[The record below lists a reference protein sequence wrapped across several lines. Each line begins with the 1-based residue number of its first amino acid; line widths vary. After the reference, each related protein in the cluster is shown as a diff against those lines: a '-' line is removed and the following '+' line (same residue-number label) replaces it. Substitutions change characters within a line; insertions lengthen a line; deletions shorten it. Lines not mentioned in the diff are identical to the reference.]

1 MHHNLQRDILQTNN
15 IFMWD
20 IDVWL
25 WLLSGLTRRHKV
37 SQTWMDFCC
46 SEKRVPSFRLPF
58 GLKKI
63 EFELLKQTGLHAV
76 IQVFRL
82 SAHTLWMLQPVA
94 VCVVQVTTLK
104 LLLAVVWHWHGD
116 EWVHVVKALL
126 IRGTQ
131 VIKFTKMTGLFVW
144 SACSRT
150 HWGFQWRS
158 RNGNDP

>member
-1 MHHNLQRDILQTNN
+1 MHHNLQRDTSQTDNI

-20 IDVWL
+20 IDIWSRP
-25 WLLSGLTRRHKV
+25 LSGLTRRHKV

-46 SEKRVPSFRLPF
+46 SEISVPSFRLPF
-58 GLKKI
+58 GLMRRK
-63 EFELLKQTGLHAV
+63 FNSSYSNRLGY

-82 SAHTLWMLQPVA
+82 STHTLWMLQPVA

-126 IRGTQ
+126 IRVTQ
-131 VIKFTKMTGLFVW
+131 VIKFTKMIGLFVCLSLW
-144 SACSRT
+144 
-150 HWGFQWRS
+150 
-158 RNGNDP
+158 